1 MLLEV
6 LVAIL
11 IFAVGI
17 LGLVGLQANAVQQSS
32 HAKYRTDATLLA
44 NELIGQMWVSNRQF
58 AALQANF
65 ASATAGAGYQA
76 WLDKVTA
83 TLPGVST
90 FPPDVA
96 MVQVNPLPAIVNGV
110 ATAPPAT
117 LTPSTRVTITIRW
130 KLPQDNSGDPPRAYT
145 MVSEIRP

>member
-58 AALQANF
+58 ASLKANF
-65 ASATAGAGYQA
+65 SSADAGPNFETWKA
-76 WLDKVTA
+76 KVTA
-83 TLPGVST
+83 TVPGADT
-90 FPPDVA
+90 YPPEVTL
-96 MVQVNPLPAIVNGV
+96 VQIDPLPAIVNG
-110 ATAPPAT
+110 AASAPPAA
-117 LTPSTRVTITIRW
+117 LTPSVRVTVTIRW
-130 KLPQDNSGDPPRAYT
+130 KLPRDSALDPARSYT
-145 MVSEIRP
+145 MVSEIRS